1 MKLVSCLTAAFM
13 LTAAPQSPAPVPSVA
28 LKSGDDLWAA
38 CTGSGSEEL
47 GNCSGYVAGV
57 ADTLA
62 MMYTLG
68 MTKVAC
74 TPMKTTVSQLVDVVV
89 NELRSR
95 PEVRQYSAA
104 SIVGAAL
111 KRAFPCQ

>member
-1 MKLVSCLTAAFM
+1 
-13 LTAAPQSPAPVPSVA
+13 
-28 LKSGDDLWAA
+28 
-38 CTGSGSEEL
+38 
-47 GNCSGYVAGV
+47 
-57 ADTLA
+57 

-89 NELRSR
+89 NDLRNR
-95 PEVRQYSAA
+95 PEVWQYSAA
-104 SIVGAAL
+104 STVAAAL

>member
-1 MKLVSCLTAAFM
+1 MKVVSCLAAAFI
-13 LTAAPQSPAPVPSVA
+13 LTAAPQPVPTVA
-28 LKSGDDLWAA
+28 LKSGDDLWVA

-74 TPMKTTVSQLVDVVV
+74 MPMKATVSQLVDVVV
-89 NELRSR
+89 NDLRNR
-95 PEVRQYSAA
+95 PEVRRYSAA
-104 SIVGAAL
+104 STVAAAL
-111 KRAFPCQ
+111 KRTFPCQ

>member
-1 MKLVSCLTAAFM
+1 MKLASYLAAAFM

-47 GNCSGYVAGV
+47 ANCSGYVAGV

-68 MTKVAC
+68 MTKAAC

-89 NELRSR
+89 NDLVIA
-95 PEVRQYSAA
+95 PKLDNTVPQ
-104 SIVGAAL
+104 AL
-111 KRAFPCQ
+111 LVPP

>member
-1 MKLVSCLTAAFM
+1 MKLASCLAAAFM
-13 LTAAPQSPAPVPSVA
+13 LTAAPKQIIPSVA
-28 LKSGDDLWAA
+28 LKSGDDLWAE

-47 GNCSGYVAGV
+47 SNCSGYVAGV

-68 MTKVAC
+68 VTGVAC
-74 TPMKTTVSQLVDVVV
+74 PPMKATVSQLVDIVV
-89 NELRSR
+89 NELRNR

-104 SIVGAAL
+104 STIAVAL

>member
-1 MKLVSCLTAAFM
+1 MKLVSYLAAAFM
-13 LTAAPQSPAPVPSVA
+13 LTAAPKSTAPVPSIA

-47 GNCSGYVAGV
+47 ANCSGYVAGV

-68 MTKVAC
+68 VTKVAC

-89 NELRSR
+89 NDLRNR

-104 SIVGAAL
+104 STVGAAL

>member
-1 MKLVSCLTAAFM
+1 MKLVSCLVAAFM
-13 LTAAPQSPAPVPSVA
+13 LTAAPQSNAQVPSIA

-89 NELRSR
+89 NDLRNR

-104 SIVGAAL
+104 STVAAAL